1 MNQALLDA
9 ILRADFENFLRKCT
23 VSLSPGERFIHN
35 WHIRA
40 LAWHLEQVRL
50 GKIKRLIINMPPRSL
65 KSIAASVAFPAFVLG
80 HDPTRRIICVSY
92 GIDLAIKH
100 ANDFRAIIE
109 APWFRRLFPLMQ
121 LSGTKNTE
129 TEVATTQHG
138 FRLATSVGGPLTG
151 RGGDIFV
158 IDDPLKPSD
167 AFSAAKREAA
177 NQFFSNTLLSRL
189 NDKRTGAII
198 IVMQRLHMDDLT
210 GFVTAQSED
219 WTVLT
224 LPAIAE
230 ADEWVQEADD
240 LYHRF
245 TAGEALQPER
255 EPLEELERLRRQL
268 GSDLFAAQY
277 QQRPVPE
284 SGVIIKRDWVRR
296 YKTLPPCTARTRIE
310 QSWDTAAKVGPENDW
325 SVCSTWQVEGEMY
338 YLVDVTRGRF
348 EFPALKAKAL
358 ALAQQYSPT
367 RILIEDVGTGTALI
381 QELRKAGRVAVP
393 VRAEQDKITR
403 MAIQSAKFEAGMV
416 YLPEAAP
423 WLSVFEEELFAFPS
437 SKYFDQVDT
446 VSQILGHQRGITMID
461 CL

>member
-1 MNQALLDA
+1 
-9 ILRADFENFLRKCT
+9 
-23 VSLSPGERFIHN
+23 
-35 WHIRA
+35 
-40 LAWHLEQVRL
+40 
-50 GKIKRLIINMPPRSL
+50 
-65 KSIAASVAFPAFVLG
+65 
-80 HDPTRRIICVSY
+80 
-92 GIDLAIKH
+92 
-100 ANDFRAIIE
+100 
-109 APWFRRLFPLMQ
+109 
-121 LSGTKNTE
+121 
-129 TEVATTQHG
+129 
-138 FRLATSVGGPLTG
+138 
-151 RGGDIFV
+151 
-158 IDDPLKPSD
+158 
-167 AFSAAKREAA
+167 
-177 NQFFSNTLLSRL
+177 
-189 NDKRTGAII
+189 
-198 IVMQRLHMDDLT
+198 MQRLHMDDLT

-381 QELRKAGRVAVP
+381 QELRKAGRVAIP

>member
-1 MNQALLDA
+1 MNQVLLDA

-23 VSLSPGERFIHN
+23 VSLSPGEPFIHN

-50 GKIKRLIINMPPRSL
+50 GENQAADHKYAAALSEVDRCIGGVPSIRARTRSDAGGL
-65 KSIAASVAFPAFVLG
+65 F
-80 HDPTRRIICVSY
+80 CVSY

-109 APWFRRLFPLMQ
+109 APWFLLALPLMQ

-138 FRLATSVGGPLTG
+138 FRAPATLVGGPLTG

-158 IDDPLKPSD
+158 IDDPLKLSD

-245 TAGEALQPER
+245 AAGEALQPER
-255 EPLEELERLRRQL
+255 EPLEELERT
-268 GSDLFAAQY
+268 A
-277 QQRPVPE
+277 
-284 SGVIIKRDWVRR
+284 
-296 YKTLPPCTARTRIE
+296 PPAR
-310 QSWDTAAKVGPENDW
+310 
-325 SVCSTWQVEGEMY
+325 
-338 YLVDVTRGRF
+338 L
-348 EFPALKAKAL
+348 
-358 ALAQQYSPT
+358 
-367 RILIEDVGTGTALI
+367 
-381 QELRKAGRVAVP
+381 
-393 VRAEQDKITR
+393 
-403 MAIQSAKFEAGMV
+403 
-416 YLPEAAP
+416 
-423 WLSVFEEELFAFPS
+423 
-437 SKYFDQVDT
+437 
-446 VSQILGHQRGITMID
+446 
-461 CL
+461 

>member
-1 MNQALLDA
+1 M
-9 ILRADFENFLRKCT
+9 
-23 VSLSPGERFIHN
+23 
-35 WHIRA
+35 
-40 LAWHLEQVRL
+40 
-50 GKIKRLIINMPPRSL
+50 
-65 KSIAASVAFPAFVLG
+65 
-80 HDPTRRIICVSY
+80 SY

-109 APWFRRLFPLMQ
+109 APWYRRLFPLMQ

-240 LYHRF
+240 L
-245 TAGEALQPER
+245 
-255 EPLEELERLRRQL
+255 
-268 GSDLFAAQY
+268 
-277 QQRPVPE
+277 
-284 SGVIIKRDWVRR
+284 
-296 YKTLPPCTARTRIE
+296 
-310 QSWDTAAKVGPENDW
+310 
-325 SVCSTWQVEGEMY
+325 
-338 YLVDVTRGRF
+338 
-348 EFPALKAKAL
+348 
-358 ALAQQYSPT
+358 
-367 RILIEDVGTGTALI
+367 
-381 QELRKAGRVAVP
+381 
-393 VRAEQDKITR
+393 
-403 MAIQSAKFEAGMV
+403 
-416 YLPEAAP
+416 
-423 WLSVFEEELFAFPS
+423 
-437 SKYFDQVDT
+437 
-446 VSQILGHQRGITMID
+446 
-461 CL
+461 